1 MLVSRALELG
11 MTLRDLDDIDI
22 SFIIEIAEQRNVDNN
37 NEEEIIEATPE
48 MLGSFFV

>member
-11 MTLRDLDDIDI
+11 MTLCDLDDIDI

-37 NEEEIIEATPE
+37 EEEIIEATPE